1 VPREICT
8 LLSELN
14 KVFDTREATGLKCT
28 LSNADT
34 LLARKELLI
43 HIYIYIC
50 IHTYIYIYI
59 HIHTYI
65 YVYIYIYISLCYFEQ
80 GVYTIGTKFL
90 FPTICQ

>member
-43 HIYIYIC
+43 HIYIYMYTYIY
-50 IHTYIYIYI
+50 IYIYIYI
-59 HIHTYI
+59 HIYM
-65 YVYIYIYISLCYFEQ
+65 YIYIYISL
-80 GVYTIGTKFL
+80 L
-90 FPTICQ
+90 F